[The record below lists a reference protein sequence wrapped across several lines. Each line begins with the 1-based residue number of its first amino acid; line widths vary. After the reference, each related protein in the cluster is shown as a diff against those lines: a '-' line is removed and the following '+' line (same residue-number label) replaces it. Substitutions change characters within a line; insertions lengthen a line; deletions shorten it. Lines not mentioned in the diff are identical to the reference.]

1 MQPKTKELFTL
12 LQEVNRLSKKEAL
25 TVING
30 LTGEGQAA
38 LANDLRRKK
47 LEIEG
52 QRRLPLSVP
61 SSPPVAVKA
70 PIKANKV
77 PYTVL
82 LPQPM
87 IDGLKG
93 LSEADGASVSHHI
106 RTAIKAYLDRR
117 R

>member
-47 LEIEG
+47 LEIQG
-52 QRRLPLSVP
+52 QKRLPLP
-61 SSPPVAVKA
+61 MPPVAAPKA
-70 PIKANKV
+70 PVKANKV

-82 LPQPM
+82 LPQAM

-93 LSEADGASVSHHI
+93 LSEADWASVSHHI